1 MVYLFAVAT
10 LLSLVLADF
19 LMRKRRV
26 SYWIAIL
33 GSLIFFW
40 LIAILIG
47 SVTGLLNTWLK
58 QI

>member
-1 MVYLFAVAT
+1 MVYLFAIAT

-47 SVTGLLNTWLK
+47 LVSGLLNTWLG